1 MIRVVSLP
9 CGDNPVGGREA
20 DPDPFDLQESRL
32 SHSIKPL
39 SGLELEQIEQVRV
52 FFRHES
58 KVRDQDMVMYTWAQ
72 S

>member
-39 SGLELEQIEQVRV
+39 SGLEQMERVRV
-52 FFRHES
+52 FFRHRS
-58 KVRDQDMVMYTWAQ
+58 KVKDQDMVMCTWAQ